1 MTVLLNAVCL
11 SSEVIMNEK
20 TRRIVRI
27 AAALVLIVCLG
38 ICIFYVFDNIKSRH
52 TAEKLNEL
60 KGSESEY
67 TVPEIL
73 HEYRALCAENEDT
86 IGWLKIEGTTID
98 NVVMQAPDE
107 INKYLHLDFYGN
119 YSYRGC
125 LFLDEYCDVLCSDN
139 LIIYGHNMKDGSM
152 FGALMDYVNEDFYR
166 EHKLICFDSIYEKHT
181 YEVVAAIKTNL
192 NTEDASVFRYDL
204 YVGENDKKMFTEYAK
219 FINDNKLYATD
230 SELQKGDKILTL
242 TTCAYHENEGR
253 FIVVARQ
260 IS

>member
-1 MTVLLNAVCL
+1 
-11 SSEVIMNEK
+11 MNEK
-20 TRRIVRI
+20 ARKIVRI
-27 AAALVLIVCLG
+27 IAALVLVVCLG
-38 ICIFYVFDNIKSRH
+38 ICIFYAVDNLRSKRTS
-52 TAEKLNEL
+52 EKLNEL

-73 HEYRALCAENEDT
+73 PEYRALCAENADT
-86 IGWLKIEGTTID
+86 IGWLKIEGTAID

-107 INKYLHLDFYGN
+107 INKYLHLDFYGD

-125 LFLDEYCDVLCSDN
+125 LFLDEYCDVLHSDN

-166 EHKLICFDSIYEKHT
+166 EHKLISFDSIYEKHT

-192 NTEDASVFRYDL
+192 NTEDDSVFRYDL
-204 YVGENDKKMFTEYAK
+204 YVSENDKQMFKEYVK
-219 FINDNKLYATD
+219 FIDENRIYTTD
-230 SELQKGDKILTL
+230 SQLQDGDRILTL
-242 TTCAYHENEGR
+242 STCAYHENEGR
-253 FIVVARQ
+253 FVVIARQ